1 MEKIDRSEYDGDLGW
16 VNIDEDQDEWRLELD
31 INGYK
36 VFGVVDRGGTDQMQ
50 ASIDRVQKLFHQ
62 LPSTSVIRDV
72 NRGTLDGWFDC
83 DNIPDI
89 TITMGGR
96 EFNFR
101 IDSRRKRS
109 LAMTRNA
116 NSPVYGEEEWD
127 MWDSAVLIFRLTSF
141 IVFDM
146 GQLVRQLCISRTG
159 VG

>member
-1 MEKIDRSEYDGDLGW
+1 MEKIDRSEYEGDLGW

-36 VFGVVDRGGTDQMQ
+36 VFGVVDSGGTDQMQ

-62 LPSTSVIRDV
+62 LPSTCVIRDV

-89 TITMGGR
+89 TITVGGR

-101 IDSRRKRS
+101 NDSRRKRS

-116 NSPVYGEEEWD
+116 NSPGLW
-127 MWDSAVLIFRLTSF
+127 RRG
-141 IVFDM
+141 M
-146 GQLVRQLCISRTG
+146 GYVGLCCPYLPLDIIHCL
-159 VG
+159 